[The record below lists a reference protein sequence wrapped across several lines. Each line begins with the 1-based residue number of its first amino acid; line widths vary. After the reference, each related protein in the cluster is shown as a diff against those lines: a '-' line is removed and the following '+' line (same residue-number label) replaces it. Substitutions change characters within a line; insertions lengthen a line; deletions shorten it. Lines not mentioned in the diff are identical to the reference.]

1 MKTITILS
9 LLLFSVINYGCS
21 TTDRDSLR
29 SSGSETH
36 AFNMAR
42 LAAEIEHAKQ
52 PLVQFEAS
60 PEALQVLAASGEPLI
75 LVVNN
80 PYLNISRPEAPWW
93 HRLVPTFSEA
103 GNVVLGGYS
112 IYTARQN
119 QKDANQ
125 ANRELTQNV
134 FGLIP
139 PPGAGEE

>member
-1 MKTITILS
+1 MKKLIILS
-9 LLLFSVINYGCS
+9 LLLFSYGCS

-42 LAAEIEHAKQ
+42 LDAEIAHAQQ
-52 PLVQFEAS
+52 PLVRFEAS

-93 HRLVPTFSEA
+93 HRLVPTFAEA
-103 GNVVLGGYS
+103 GNVALGGYS

>member
-1 MKTITILS
+1 MKKLIILS
-9 LLLFSVINYGCS
+9 LLLFSYGCS
-21 TTDRDSLR
+21 TTDRGSLR

-60 PEALQVLAASGEPLI
+60 PEALQVLAASGEPLL

-103 GNVVLGGYS
+103 GTVALGGYS
-112 IYTARQN
+112 IYTSRQN

-125 ANRELTQNV
+125 ANRELTQGL

-139 PPGAGEE
+139 PPAAIPEP